1 MTFVTTDSSEA
12 VTIAK
17 TLTLSTVAAAGTDTD
32 KFLVLDSSGN
42 VDYRTGSQVLSDI
55 GAGTGSGS
63 MTSFQLEDDDG
74 TEVTISDAKEVK
86 IIGSGV
92 TTNWT
97 DTDNGT
103 DGDPY
108 DLTIT
113 VDAAQ
118 TGITSI
124 LATDVKIGE
133 DDQTKI
139 DFETAD
145 EIHFYAAN
153 AHEVT
158 LAANELSPNTS
169 DGIALGTSSKMWSD
183 LFLASGA
190 VINFNNGDITATH
203 SSNTLTIAGGTLATA
218 ALTASTGV
226 FSGILKTDDATEAT
240 STTDGSLQ
248 TDGGL
253 SVVKDAV
260 FGDDVKLLSDGA
272 VLAFGADGDVTLT
285 HDADDGLELNDSTF
299 LGFASAAGTPATD
312 NKVQGIVIEFLAV
325 EAITQFDA
333 VYVST
338 TTGRVGRADAND
350 AAKLPAIGI
359 AIEAQGS
366 AGSSVR
372 VLTHGVYRD
381 DGGFGG
387 NMTVGADLYVS
398 ETPGTLTTTAPGDD
412 GDFVQVMGVAV
423 GVRSAF
429 INPDMTIIEVA

>member
-1 MTFVTTDSSEA
+1 MPYIGNTLVTTVRDEA
-12 VTIAK
+12 VTFAK
-17 TLTLSTVAAAGTDTD
+17 IQDVAANSILGRNAN
-32 KFLVLDSSGN
+32 SSG
-42 VDYRTGSQVLSDI
+42 DLSEIALATTQILI
-55 GAGTGSGS
+55 GDGTGFTAAALSGDAT
-63 MTSFQLEDDDG
+63 MTN
-74 TEVTISDAKEVK
+74 A
-86 IIGSGV
+86 GV
-92 TTNWT
+92 VS
-97 DTDNGT
+97 
-103 DGDPY
+103 
-108 DLTIT
+108 LA
-113 VDAAQ
+113 AAQ
-118 TGITSI
+118 TNVSSI

-153 AHEVT
+153 VHEVT